1 MKVLVLNCGSSS
13 LKFQVIE
20 PATAAVLGGQASRLA
35 RGLIDHIGGEATCT
49 FLVNGCAPHHETV
62 PIRNHEEAVRRV
74 LTWLDAYA
82 GEVLHQVDAVGHRVV
97 HGGNRFTTSVLI
109 DERVLA
115 ALEDLN
121 ELAPLHNPAGLSSI
135 RAVWAI
141 LGPSVPM
148 VAVFDTAFH
157 QTLPDYAAVYAISY
171 DLTVRHKIRRYG
183 FHGIAHQYLTLRYA
197 DLTATPSDR
206 VNLITFHLGNGC
218 SASAIRG
225 GRSVDTSMGFTP
237 LEGLMMGTRS
247 GDLDPALV
255 GYLARKEGISV
266 TEVETWLNE
275 RSGLLGVS
283 GLSNDMRVLL
293 EHAPKDPQARLAI
306 EIFCYR
312 AKKYLGAYLAAL
324 GGADAVIFSG
334 GIGEHAP
341 AVRAKICEGLSWC
354 GLILDPE
361 RNAQTVG
368 IEGRITTDE
377 VRLHAYVI
385 PVDEELLIAA
395 ETVRCL
401 QGHEG
406 SGGNYGANPKES

>member
-1 MKVLVLNCGSSS
+1 MKVLVFNCGSSS

-20 PATAAVLGGQASRLA
+20 PATDAILGGQASRLA
-35 RGLIDHIGGEATCT
+35 RGLIDRIGGEATCT

-62 PIRNHEEAVRRV
+62 PIRNHEEAVRKV
-74 LTWLDAYA
+74 LSWLDAYA
-82 GEVLHQVDAVGHRVV
+82 GEALHQVDAVGHRVV

-115 ALEDLN
+115 TLEDLN
-121 ELAPLHNPAGLSSI
+121 ELAPLHNPAILSSI
-135 RAVWAI
+135 RAAQVV
-141 LGPSVPM
+141 LGSVVPM

-157 QTLPDYAAVYAISY
+157 QTLPDYAAVYAIPY

-197 DLTATPSDR
+197 ELTATPSDQ
-206 VNLITFHLGNGC
+206 VNLITFHLGNGW
-218 SASAIRG
+218 SISAIRA

-237 LEGLMMGTRS
+237 LEGLVMGTRS

-255 GYLARKEGISV
+255 GYLSRKEGVSV
-266 TEVETWLNE
+266 TEVETLLNE

-293 EHAPKDPQARLAI
+293 QHAPKDPRARLAI

-354 GLILDPE
+354 GLILTLE
-361 RNAQTVG
+361 RNAKTLG
-368 IEGRITTDE
+368 IEGRITADE
-377 VRLHAYVI
+377 ARLYAYVI

-395 ETVRCL
+395 ETLGCL
-401 QGHEG
+401 QKH
-406 SGGNYGANPKES
+406 GGRRGDYGANPKES